1 VLVDYGHNPEAISAV
16 AQATRAVWG
25 TRVHALLTL
34 PGDRCDALLRDAARA
49 AARGFPRLTVHEDR
63 DLRWRAPG
71 EVPALVYAAVRATA
85 PHVACRVERDTV
97 TALRDALAELQPG
110 HVVVVFYDRLGD
122 VLDVLTE
129 AGAVPVE
136 VPSLVTPPV
145 GVA

>member
-1 VLVDYGHNPEAISAV
+1 
-16 AQATRAVWG
+16 
-25 TRVHALLTL
+25 
-34 PGDRCDALLRDAARA
+34 
-49 AARGFPRLTVHEDR
+49 VHEDR
-63 DLRWRAPG
+63 DLRGRAPG

-110 HVVVVFYDRLGD
+110 HLVVVFYDRLGD